1 MRRRIAVFHGQKCS
15 GPHVQGHLFERK
27 PLRPHPLDQLRCEVQ
42 AGRRSG
48 HGTFEFRIDGLVT
61 GIVDLLTLAVQVRRD
76 RNPAQMFQQ
85 LSERQISRPFE
96 ADDLLA
102 AALALTP
109 GQHPFRATFI
119 FEIDHQR
126 AVFPFF
132 EVAHDA
138 APAARTFH
146 GERPLVIRRIVRFEA
161 EYLDPGP
168 RRFVHDDPRP
178 DHLGIVEHQQG
189 PRRQYIAD
197 VAEAALRDFSP
208 FVNKQLRCRTLLER
222 ILGDPLVGQVVVE
235 TVYVDMSFHFQHITG
250 TKLTKIP
257 VFTEKIPGL
266 DQQINLALRSAF
278 TIFISQ
284 NFDLDRRRLGNA
296 QINLAL
302 RSAFTIF
309 ASDRRR
315 FGQARTSSARRSLL
329 LSLQKISL

>member
-1 MRRRIAVFHGQKCS
+1 
-15 GPHVQGHLFERK
+15 
-27 PLRPHPLDQLRCEVQ
+27 
-42 AGRRSG
+42 
-48 HGTFEFRIDGLVT
+48 
-61 GIVDLLTLAVQVRRD
+61 
-76 RNPAQMFQQ
+76 MFQQ

-126 AVFPFF
+126 AFFPFF
-132 EVAHDA
+132 EVTHDA

-161 EYLDPGP
+161 EYLDPST
-168 RRFVHDDPRP
+168 RRFVHDNPRP
-178 DHLGIVEHQQG
+178 NHLGIVEHQQG
-189 PRRQYIAD
+189 PLRQYVAD
-197 VAEAALRDFSP
+197 VAEAALRDFPP
-208 FVNKQLRCRTLLER
+208 FVNKQLRCRSLLER

-235 TVYVDMSFHFQHITG
+235 TVYVDMSFHFQHIAG
-250 TKLTKIP
+250 TKLIKIP

-278 TIFISQ
+278 TIF
-284 NFDLDRRRLGNA
+284 
-296 QINLAL
+296 
-302 RSAFTIF
+302 

-315 FGQARTSSARRSLL
+315 FGQARTGSARRSLL